1 MELKVNEGF
10 RELIPP
16 LTAEEYSQLEE
27 NILAEGCR
35 DALVVWGNVIV
46 DGHNRHEICTMHG
59 VEFETKQKE
68 FESEDSAKVWII
80 DNQSGRRNLT
90 DGWKYELKQERKRLL
105 QIKNKVTQGMRTD
118 IVSTTDTKFE
128 SETGKTRKEIA
139 GELGWSE
146 TKVAR
151 ADYVWKHGD
160 ENVKEKIK
168 ANEVTFNS
176 AYKDI
181 QKEQRKKE
189 IERERRQVAEKAQ
202 QILIT
207 DKWNIEQANIE
218 GWQAPRQ
225 YDFIITDPPYPKE
238 YLHLYEVLAKRAN
251 EWLKPGGAVVA
262 MCGQSYLNEI
272 YEMMSKHLEYY
283 WTACYLTPGQPTP
296 LRQVNVNST
305 WKPLL
310 VFKRY
315 DEKYTGR
322 IFGDVFKSD
331 GNDKDF
337 HKWGQSISGMTDIV
351 TRICLEGQYILD
363 PFCGAGTTGIAA
375 LKHGCLFDGID
386 IDMENVNISKG
397 RLHDTQA

>member
-1 MELKVNEGF
+1 MDLKVNECF

-16 LTAEEYSQLEE
+16 LTAEEYKQLEE

-35 DALVVWGNVIV
+35 DALVVWGNIIV

-68 FESEDSAKVWII
+68 FESEEDVKVWII
-80 DNQSGRRNLT
+80 YNQFGRRNLT
-90 DGWKYELKQERKRLL
+90 PYQRGLLALKLEDCFKQSASANLRTHTKQGYQNSDKAVHVNKEVAAVADLSHDTISR
-105 QIKNKVTQGMRTD
+105 IKK
-118 IVSTTDTKFE
+118 IE
-128 SETGKTRKEIA
+128 SEAMPTVLAKARSGEI
-139 GELGWSE
+139 SI
-146 TKVAR
+146 
-151 ADYVWKHGD
+151 
-160 ENVKEKIK
+160 NQ
-168 ANEVTFNS
+168 
-176 AYKDI
+176 AYKDV

-189 IERERRQVAEKAQ
+189 IQEERKQIAEKAQ
-202 QILIT
+202 QIFNT
-207 DKWNIEQANIE
+207 DKWSIEQANIE
-218 GWQAPRQ
+218 NWQAPRQ

-238 YLHLYEVLAKRAN
+238 YLYLYGVLAKRAN

-296 LRQVNVNST
+296 LRQVNVNTT

-310 VFKRY
+310 IFKRH
-315 DEKYTGR
+315 DEKYAGK

-337 HKWGQSISGMTDIV
+337 HKWGQSISGMTDILS
-351 TRICLEGQYILD
+351 RICLQWQYILD

-375 LKHGCLFDGID
+375 LNHGCLFDGID
-386 IDMENVNISKG
+386 IDIENVNISRG